1 MKSIFTRDSQPGV
14 RMLILVVLSV
24 ALMIMDTRVAT
35 VSRVRTA
42 LSITLVP
49 LQYMV
54 SEPIQLI
61 DRIGDMISSHDA
73 LVRDNL
79 DLRAQQLLLKA
90 QVQRLLAIESE
101 NNQLKALLRSSA
113 QVQGKVLVAQL
124 LSLDTDPFVHQV
136 ILDKGYRDGLYLGQP
151 VLDANGLM
159 GQVIQIGPLTSRVL
173 LINDP
178 HSGVPVEIA
187 RNGLRAIAMGDSY
200 SGKLRLNNVTQTSD
214 VKEGDILVTSG
225 LGQHYPEGYPVG
237 RVISVVK
244 DPGLQFATI
253 TVEANAHLDRA
264 RQVLLIWP
272 SKVQAP
278 VKKVEKVVP
287 PSGGTK
293 SNA

>member
-1 MKSIFTRDSQPGV
+1 
-14 RMLILVVLSV
+14 MLFLVVLSV
-24 ALMIMDTRVAT
+24 ALMILDTRVAT
-35 VSRVRTA
+35 VSRARAA
-42 LSITLVP
+42 LSLTLVP

-61 DRIGDMISSHDA
+61 DRIGDMISSHDT

-124 LSLDTDPFVHQV
+124 LSIDTDPFVHQV
-136 ILDKGYRDGLYLGQP
+136 VLDKGYRDGLYIGQP

-178 HSGVPVEIA
+178 HSGVPVEVA
-187 RNGLRAIAMGDSY
+187 RNGLRSIAMGDSY
-200 SGKLRLNNVTQTSD
+200 SGKLRLSNMTQTSD
-214 VKEGDILVTSG
+214 VKEGDVLVTSG

-237 RVISVVK
+237 RVTSVIK

-272 SKVQAP
+272 SKAQAAP

-287 PSGGTK
+287 PLAGGAK
-293 SNA
+293 PNA